1 MSKNFEQVIQR
12 PNAASSTKWLV
23 GNSQMAKFSGAL
35 GHFQIRYKRGGK
47 IEEIMAETERL
58 VTSNKATHVIVDG
71 FQNSVRDIRSGI
83 LNLEVDILPRLKF
96 LNKKAKVVLSEV
108 LYCPEHQEYV
118 NTLHMIN
125 RQIRRM
131 NREASGMETPRPWK
145 ALNAIYQN
153 RNRKQAYTV
162 TQFPDAFTKDGYH
175 INVAKIIDYEAE
187 LAACMA
193 AMVAG
198 TKQK

>member
-1 MSKNFEQVIQR
+1 
-12 PNAASSTKWLV
+12 
-23 GNSQMAKFSGAL
+23 MAKFSGAL

-58 VTSNKATHVIVDG
+58 VTSNLAIVDG
-71 FQNSVRDIRSGI
+71 FQNSVRDIRSGL
-83 LNLEVDILPRLKF
+83 LNLEVDILPRLRF

-145 ALNAIYQN
+145 ALNAIYRN
-153 RNRKQAYTV
+153 RNRKQVDTV
-162 TQFPDAFTKDGYH
+162 TTFPDSFAKDGYH

-193 AMVAG
+193 AMVTG

>member
-1 MSKNFEQVIQR
+1 
-12 PNAASSTKWLV
+12 
-23 GNSQMAKFSGAL
+23 MAMFSGAL

-58 VTSNKATHVIVDG
+58 MTSNLATHVIVDG

-96 LNKKAKVVLSEV
+96 LNRKAMVVLSEV

-131 NREASGMETPRPWK
+131 NRVASGMETPRLWK
-145 ALNAIYQN
+145 ALGAIYRN
-153 RNRKQAYTV
+153 PNRKQADTV
-162 TQFPDAFTKDGYH
+162 IQFPDAFAKDGYH
-175 INVAKIIDYEAE
+175 INVAKIVDYEAE

-193 AMVAG
+193 AMVTG
-198 TKQK
+198 TKQE

>member
-1 MSKNFEQVIQR
+1 MSKNFEQVSQR

-23 GNSQMAKFSGAL
+23 GNSQMARFSGAL

-58 VTSNKATHVIVDG
+58 VTSNLATHVIVDG

-83 LNLEVDILPRLKF
+83 INLELDILPRLKF

-131 NREASGMETPRPWK
+131 NREVSGIETPQPWK
-145 ALNAIYQN
+145 TLNAIY
-153 RNRKQAYTV
+153 RDRRRKQADTV
-162 TQFPDAFTKDGYH
+162 VQFPDAFDKDGYH
-175 INVAKIIDYEAE
+175 INVTKIIDYEVE

-193 AMVAG
+193 AMVTE
-198 TKQK
+198 TKRK